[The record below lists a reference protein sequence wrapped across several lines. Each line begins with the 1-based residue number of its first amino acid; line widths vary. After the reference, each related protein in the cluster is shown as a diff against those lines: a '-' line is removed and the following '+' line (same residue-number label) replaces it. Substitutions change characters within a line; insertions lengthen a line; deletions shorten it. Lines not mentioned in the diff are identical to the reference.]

1 MTKRHVSVKSILLI
15 VAVLAVVL
23 SNVAWGYI
31 YILKKKIT

>member
-23 SNVAWGYI
+23 SNVAWGYM
-31 YILKKKIT
+31 YFREKIT